1 MHKPSVFRP
10 SVVLA
15 SAVAVALLSVLAVP
29 ADIIAQA
36 GARERTL
43 FVSAVD
49 DSGKPVPGLTPGDFV
64 VREDGARRE
73 VLRVSRALEPVDV
86 VLLVDNSASA
96 NSLIS
101 PLREG
106 LARFIAAMT
115 EAGAAAPGS
124 APGNIAIIGLSARP
138 TIIVDFTT
146 DRKRLTDGIGRLFPE
161 RDSGMTLL
169 DAIVEISKGLEKRD
183 TPRIAIVPVITDG
196 IEFTN
201 RYYKDVLEALD
212 RSGAGLHAL
221 TVGTFSVSD
230 DDGIRNRALVLDEG
244 TRASGGQ
251 RVTLLS
257 SSAVP
262 AALEKLAAEL
272 TSQYKV
278 VYGRPESLIPP
289 EKIQISAGRPG
300 LTVRATP
307 ARGQKTGA

>member
-1 MHKPSVFRP
+1 MHTSSVFRTALL
-10 SVVLA
+10 LA
-15 SAVAVALLSVLAVP
+15 FPVAVALLATLAVP
-29 ADIIAQA
+29 AKITAQA

-49 DSGKPVPGLTPGDFV
+49 DSGKPVTGLTPGDFI

-73 VLRVSRALEPVDV
+73 VLRVSRALEPIDV
-86 VLLVDNSASA
+86 ALLVDNSASSA
-96 NSLIS
+96 ALVS

-106 LARFIAAMT
+106 LTRFIAAMA
-115 EAGAAAPGS
+115 EAGGTTPH
-124 APGNIAIIGLSARP
+124 NIALVGLAARP
-138 TIIVDFTT
+138 TIIVDYTS

-169 DAIVEISKGLEKRD
+169 DAIVEVSKGLEKRD
-183 TPRIAIVPVITDG
+183 TARIAIVPVITDG

-201 RYYKDVLEALD
+201 RYYKDVLEALV

-221 TVGTFSVSD
+221 TVGTFSISD
-230 DDGIRNRALVLDEG
+230 DDGIRNRALALDEG

-257 SSAVP
+257 TSAVP
-262 AALEKLAAEL
+262 AALDKLAAEL

-278 VYGRPESLIPP
+278 VYGRPDSLIPP
-289 EKIQISAGRPG
+289 EKVQVSAGRPG
-300 LTVRATP
+300 LAVRATP

>member
-1 MHKPSVFRP
+1 MHASSVFRP
-10 SVVLA
+10 SLLLA
-15 SAVAVALLSVLAVP
+15 FPVAVALLATLAVP
-29 ADIIAQA
+29 AKITAQT

-49 DSGKPVPGLTPGDFV
+49 DSGKPVTGLTPGDFI

-73 VLRVSRALEPVDV
+73 VLRVSRALEPIDV
-86 VLLVDNSASA
+86 ALLVDNSASSA
-96 NSLIS
+96 SLIS

-106 LARFIAAMT
+106 LTRFIAAMT
-115 EAGAAAPGS
+115 EAGGTTPH
-124 APGNIAIIGLSARP
+124 NIAIVGLAARP
-138 TIIVDFTT
+138 TIIVDYTS

-169 DAIVEISKGLEKRD
+169 DAIVEVSKGLEKRE
-183 TPRIAIVPVITDG
+183 TARIAIVPVITDG

-201 RYYKDVLEALD
+201 RYYKDVLEALV

-221 TVGTFSVSD
+221 TVGTFSISD
-230 DDGIRNRALVLDEG
+230 DDGIRNRALALDEG

-257 SSAVP
+257 TSAVP
-262 AALEKLAAEL
+262 AALDKLAAEL

-278 VYGRPESLIPP
+278 VYGRPDSLIPP
-289 EKIQISAGRPG
+289 EKVQVSAGRPG
-300 LTVRATP
+300 LAVRATP

>member
-1 MHKPSVFRP
+1 MHKSSVFRP
-10 SVVLA
+10 SLLLA
-15 SAVAVALLSVLAVP
+15 FPVAMALLAVLAVP
-29 ADIIAQA
+29 ADITAQA
-36 GARERTL
+36 GAREQTL

-73 VLRVSRALEPVDV
+73 VLRVSRALEPIDV
-86 VLLVDNSASA
+86 ALLVDNSASA
-96 NSLIS
+96 SSLIS

-106 LARFIAAMT
+106 IARFMTAMT
-115 EAGAAAPGS
+115 DAGAAPGS
-124 APGNIAIIGLSARP
+124 IAIIGLAARP
-138 TIIVDFTT
+138 TIIADFTT

-169 DAIVEISKGLEKRD
+169 DAIAEVSKGLEKRD

-196 IEFTN
+196 IEFSN
-201 RYYKDVLEALD
+201 RYYKDVLEALG

-221 TVGTFSVSD
+221 TVGTFSVTD
-230 DDGIRNRALVLDEG
+230 DDAIRNRAMVLDEG

-289 EKIQISAGRPG
+289 EKIQVSPGRPG